1 MSLLSGLPSA
11 AAGFCSSTVM
21 EKKLVLISRNP
32 SGSNNEL
39 LNDDESDDVV
49 DDEYLEKIRDADFL
63 KTELER
69 VESME
74 EILEELEDYY
84 IENMGDVDDDD
95 EDLLIGGDENLYPTD
110 DGVVLWSEEKL
121 QEILG
126 NLPDDD
132 ELEVELLESIRTS
145 DEQVASTSTSTPTSA
160 PISSSAKQTTTES
173 LSPPNESTSNDET
186 ELGNIAPSSSS
197 SSPSSLANLER
208 ALLQGVVPVSANVGS
223 DCLPGDFGFDPLSLA
238 TKDYFDKPKTF
249 FVNLLPEPPQGNSNM
264 VNSRNDDNN
273 KDQDA
278 SAVPVSRP
286 KALILRDYREA
297 EIRHGRLAMLA
308 AMFWP
313 LQEMLDQ
320 FVLEPDQAGPL
331 LYGPVTLPY
340 FPLLMTFILLNLGYL
355 DIYSQAIKDRD
366 SIGEAFLPGDCFWDP
381 LKILEGAPDSMKRN
395 MQERELFNGR
405 VAMLAVA
412 AFIWEEAITHL
423 PLMDIGDNELLLKP
437 AYEVPYIQEWLD
449 SQFSSFDAPSDQASL
464 EQFMDNS
471 LE

>member
-1 MSLLSGLPSA
+1 MVLSTTAFQANGFLSSQCRQNVLSASLPPAMMFGAVPTSLPLQRVDQPCPCCLDCHQQQQGSA
-11 AAGFCSSTVM
+11 VAPSWRRSSC
-21 EKKLVLISRNP
+21 LYSRNP

-238 TKDYFDKPKTF
+238 TKDYFRQTQDF
-249 FVNLLPEPPQGNSNM
+249 FC
-264 VNSRNDDNN
+264 
-273 KDQDA
+273 
-278 SAVPVSRP
+278 
-286 KALILRDYREA
+286 
-297 EIRHGRLAMLA
+297 
-308 AMFWP
+308 
-313 LQEMLDQ
+313 Q
-320 FVLEPDQAGPL
+320 FITRTATRQQQ
-331 LYGPVTLPY
+331 YG
-340 FPLLMTFILLNLGYL
+340 
-355 DIYSQAIKDRD
+355 Q
-366 SIGEAFLPGDCFWDP
+366 
-381 LKILEGAPDSMKRN
+381 
-395 MQERELFNGR
+395 
-405 VAMLAVA
+405 
-412 AFIWEEAITHL
+412 
-423 PLMDIGDNELLLKP
+423 
-437 AYEVPYIQEWLD
+437 
-449 SQFSSFDAPSDQASL
+449 
-464 EQFMDNS
+464 
-471 LE
+471 